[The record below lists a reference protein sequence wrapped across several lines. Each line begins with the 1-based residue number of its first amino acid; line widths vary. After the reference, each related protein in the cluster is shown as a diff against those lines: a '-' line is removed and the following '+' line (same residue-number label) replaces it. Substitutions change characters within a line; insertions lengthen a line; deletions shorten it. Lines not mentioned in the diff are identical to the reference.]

1 MEYAIAQEGLRWGRL
16 IGMYSGEIRNTRGRS
31 KKAPR
36 GRTPQMHSKHSTPVV
51 SNLEYVPCTILR
63 QLFGLF
69 RYVSHRHS
77 SMSPDFSKKHNAHT
91 IRPQHT
97 VPGGG
102 GGMAAWAPP
111 PDPLTPPH

>member
-51 SNLEYVPCTILR
+51 SNLEYV
-63 QLFGLF
+63 
-69 RYVSHRHS
+69 
-77 SMSPDFSKKHNAHT
+77 
-91 IRPQHT
+91 
-97 VPGGG
+97 
-102 GGMAAWAPP
+102 
-111 PDPLTPPH
+111 